1 MLWIGDAFSDQI
13 LHAPGYIVLHLVAPL
28 LITGV
33 DEFLA
38 IAGRAAEVWLQH
50 RIAAVGPELGERIVA
65 PTITPP
71 RSTVWE
77 NDHRQ
82 VLWRYCFRQRKVGRN
97 FEPIGRFVMHRLHR
111 REIIAVQFLATAV
124 LKSQFLRLPIEQIP
138 LTWFRIA
145 VRREQPKALIFR
157 RRGKGN
163 LFSRQLLL

>member
-1 MLWIGDAFSDQI
+1 DQIRWSNVIDRTGIEIRRKSNARKCRIASIRSAHDADMLWIGDAFSDQI

-71 RSTVWE
+71 RSTVRE
-77 NDHRQ
+77 NDDRQ
-82 VLWRYCFRQRKVGRN
+82 VLWRYCFRQRK
-97 FEPIGRFVMHRLHR
+97 
-111 REIIAVQFLATAV
+111 
-124 LKSQFLRLPIEQIP
+124 
-138 LTWFRIA
+138 
-145 VRREQPKALIFR
+145 
-157 RRGKGN
+157 
-163 LFSRQLLL
+163 